1 MENIKII
8 VASDSVGETAEL
20 VARACISQF
29 NPNQCDS
36 EINRYPY
43 IETLENVDE
52 VIQVA
57 KDTEAIVVY
66 TLVKPEIR
74 KYMESKIKEDAIKSV
89 DIMGPLMNILL
100 DKIDEQPYFEPGLVH
115 QLDEAYFKKIDAIE
129 FAVKYDDGKDPKGLT
144 KADIVLLGISRT
156 SKTPL
161 SQYLAHKSYKVMNIP
176 IVPEVTPPD
185 DLFNVD
191 PSKCIALKISE
202 EKLNRIRKER
212 LKQLGLGDSARYA
225 TEQRIEE
232 ELNYFHELVDKIG
245 CPVIDVS
252 DKAIEET
259 ANDIISIIEQNSFKN
274 QWKKL

>member
-43 IETLENVDE
+43 IESLENVDE

-274 QWKKL
+274 Q

>member
-1 MENIKII
+1 MKNIKII

-29 NPNQCDS
+29 NPKQCES
-36 EINRYPY
+36 EISRYPY
-43 IETLENVDE
+43 IEALENVDE
-52 VIQVA
+52 VISVA

-74 KYMESKIKEDAIKSV
+74 KYMEAKLAEFKIKAV

-100 DKIDEQPYFEPGLVH
+100 DQIDEKPYFEPGLVH

-129 FAVKYDDGKDPKGLT
+129 FAVKYDDGKDPKGLF

-185 DLFNVD
+185 DLFD
-191 PSKCIALKISE
+191 IDSSKCIALKISE

-212 LKQLGLGDSARYA
+212 LRQLGLGESARYA

-259 ANDIISIIEQNSFKN
+259 ANDIISLIEQNNFKN
-274 QWKKL
+274 

>member
-36 EINRYPY
+36 EIHRYPY
-43 IETLENVDE
+43 IEALENVDE

-57 KDTEAIVVY
+57 RDTEAIVVY

-74 KYMESKIKEDAIKSV
+74 KYMEAKLKEYTIKSV

-115 QLDEAYFKKIDAIE
+115 RLDEAYFKKIDAIE
-129 FAVKYDDGKDPKGLT
+129 FAVKYDDGKDPKGLP

-185 DLFNVD
+185 DLFQID
-191 PSKCIALKISE
+191 PAKCIALKISE
-202 EKLNRIRKER
+202 KKLNKIRKER

-225 TEQRIEE
+225 TEQRIAE
-232 ELNYFHELVDKIG
+232 ELNYFHELVERIG
-245 CPVIDVS
+245 CPVLDVS

-259 ANDIISIIEQNSFKN
+259 ANNIISIIEQNSFKN
-274 QWKKL
+274 N

>member
-1 MENIKII
+1 MEKINLI
-8 VASDSVGETAEL
+8 VASDSIGETAEL

-29 NPNQCDS
+29 NPNQCEH
-36 EINRYPY
+36 EILRYPY
-43 IETLENVDE
+43 IEALENVDE
-52 VIQVA
+52 VVQVA
-57 KDTEAIVVY
+57 RETDAIIVY

-74 KYMESKIKEDAIKSV
+74 KYMEAKVRELNIKSV

-100 DKIDEQPYFEPGLVH
+100 ERIDEQPYYEPGLVH
-115 QLDEAYFKKIDAIE
+115 RLDEAYFKKIDAIE
-129 FAVKYDDGKDPKGLT
+129 FAVKYDDGKDPKGLE

-161 SQYLAHKSYKVMNIP
+161 SQYLAHKSYKVMKIP
-176 IVPEVTPPD
+176 IVTEVVPQKN
-185 DLFNVD
+185 LFNVD

-212 LKQLGLGDSARYA
+212 LRQLGLGESARYA
-225 TEQRIEE
+225 TEQRIKE
-232 ELNYFHELVDKIG
+232 ELDYFHNLVEKIR

-259 ANDIISIIEQNSFKN
+259 ANDIISIIEHNNFK
-274 QWKKL
+274 KGI

>member
-1 MENIKII
+1 MDNIKII
-8 VASDSVGETAEL
+8 VASDSIGETAEL
-20 VARACISQF
+20 VARAGVSQF
-29 NPNQCDS
+29 NPKQCKH
-36 EINRYPY
+36 EFLRYPY
-43 IETLENVDE
+43 IESFENVDE

-57 KDTEAIVVY
+57 KDTNAIIVY
-66 TLVKPEIR
+66 TLIKPEIK
-74 KYMESKIKEDAIKSV
+74 KYMISKVNEHALKSV
-89 DIMGPLMNILL
+89 DIMGPLMELL
-100 DKIDEQPYFEPGLVH
+100 SNSIEETPYYEPGMVRR
-115 QLDEAYFKKIDAIE
+115 LDDAYFKKIDAIE
-129 FAVKYDDGKDPKGLT
+129 FAVKYDDGKDPKGLP

-185 DLFNVD
+185 GLFNVD

-212 LKQLGLGDSARYA
+212 LKQLGLGDKARYA
-225 TEQRIEE
+225 TEARIQE
-232 ELNYFHELVDKIG
+232 ELDYFEKLVDKIG

-259 ANDIISIIEQNSFKN
+259 ANDIIHFIEQNKSK
-274 QWKKL
+274 

>member
-100 DKIDEQPYFEPGLVH
+100 DRIDEQPYFEPGLVH

-274 QWKKL
+274 Q